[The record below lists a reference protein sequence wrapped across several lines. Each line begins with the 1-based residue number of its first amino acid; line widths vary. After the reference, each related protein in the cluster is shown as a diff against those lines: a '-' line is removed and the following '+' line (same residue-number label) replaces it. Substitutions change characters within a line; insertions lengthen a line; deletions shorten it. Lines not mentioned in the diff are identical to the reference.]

1 MSFIQSFIQS
11 LGIIQYPLWIVLILT
26 LVQTVRCT
34 AALVRR
40 EDPGSPLSS
49 HSVLVLGA
57 LGACLGILG
66 SLMGVHVTAGAIVG
80 AGQVSA
86 AVAWGAVG
94 LAVGPSI
101 FGFFV
106 LGLASVGWLALQY
119 AAGRVSR

>member
-1 MSFIQSFIQS
+1 MSFIQS

-26 LVQTVRCT
+26 LVQTVRST
-34 AALVRR
+34 AALARR
-40 EDPGSPLSS
+40 EDAGSHS

-66 SLMGVHVTAGAIVG
+66 SLMGVRVTAGAIVD

-86 AVAWGAVG
+86 AVAWDAVG

-106 LGLASVGWLALQY
+106 LGLASVAWLALQY
-119 AAGRVSR
+119 AAGRASR

>member
-1 MSFIQSFIQS
+1 MSFIQS

-26 LVQTVRCT
+26 LIQTVRCT

-40 EDPGSPLSS
+40 EDAGSPLRS

-66 SLMGVHVTAGAIVG
+66 SLIGVRVTAGAIVD

-86 AVAWGAVG
+86 AVAWEAMG

-101 FGFFV
+101 FGFFL
-106 LGLASVGWLALQY
+106 LGLAAVAWLALQY
-119 AAGRVSR
+119 AAGRASR